1 MTEKDIIHKL
11 TYLLHGHRRKIFII
25 FGCLLISIGLN
36 LCIPFISK
44 EIMDEGFIGG
54 NKNILLYLVVGS
66 FAIYMLISALNIIK
80 EKVRVEIVAKVQYSL
95 WHQAYE
101 HLMRM
106 KINYFDDRNAAE
118 IFNNLSVDIA
128 NMVSVADESAF
139 FVVTQAFSMVG
150 GVIGLFILDYR
161 MTILVLL
168 FIPIKAVVMKYFA
181 KYRKKVMDEFILDSE
196 KYSSWFGDTVG
207 GVKEVKL
214 FDILDNKH
222 REFDEKQRVVIR
234 KQKKMNMLSQWNSAA
249 DDVLVHLLITL
260 IYIVG
265 SNLVFNMQ
273 LSVGSIFAFIT
284 YSSYVTGPISAI
296 LNIGYLLSGII
307 PSTKRYYM
315 FMELDEENSNQKI
328 TTSPQFGDIELKN
341 ISFAYEE
348 GKPILDGVSVIFPK
362 GSKTAI
368 IGRNGSGKTTIIN
381 LLTRL
386 YEPENGQ
393 ILLNGTNIADMSLQ
407 AYREMVSIVSQ
418 QIYLFNDSIRNNICL
433 YKQVSDAMLKIACRD
448 SGLEDFIKE
457 VSLDYVVGQNGA
469 MLSGGQKQKI
479 ALARALIHDKPII
492 IFDEATSNTD
502 AYSEQQINALLHTGL
517 RDKTVIVITHKKE
530 VLSEVDQIVVL
541 DDGKIDIVGGYEA
554 VKKSKYWLQLRDDY
568 VDI

>member
-25 FGCLLISIGLN
+25 FGCLLISTGLN

-433 YKQVSDAMLKIACRD
+433 Y
-448 SGLEDFIKE
+448 
-457 VSLDYVVGQNGA
+457 
-469 MLSGGQKQKI
+469 
-479 ALARALIHDKPII
+479 
-492 IFDEATSNTD
+492 
-502 AYSEQQINALLHTGL
+502 
-517 RDKTVIVITHKKE
+517 
-530 VLSEVDQIVVL
+530 
-541 DDGKIDIVGGYEA
+541 
-554 VKKSKYWLQLRDDY
+554 
-568 VDI
+568 

>member
-25 FGCLLISIGLN
+25 FGCLLISTGLN

-66 FAIYMLISALNIIK
+66 FAIYMLISAFNIIK

-181 KYRKKVMDEFILDSE
+181 KYRKKVMDEFIL
-196 KYSSWFGDTVG
+196 
-207 GVKEVKL
+207 
-214 FDILDNKH
+214 
-222 REFDEKQRVVIR
+222 R

-479 ALARALIHDKPII
+479 ALARAFQHRC
-492 IFDEATSNTD
+492 IFRATD
-502 AYSEQQINALLHTGL
+502 
-517 RDKTVIVITHKKE
+517 
-530 VLSEVDQIVVL
+530 
-541 DDGKIDIVGGYEA
+541 
-554 VKKSKYWLQLRDDY
+554 
-568 VDI
+568 